1 MRFEEPIRLLALLAP
16 LLLTG
21 WYLLARMRGEATL
34 VRFSALE
41 AARLASAR
49 SSWKRHVAAALAL
62 MGVTAMVI
70 AFARPVMAVQVPVE
84 QATLMLAIDVSL
96 SMDAD
101 DVAPTRLG
109 ASQQAARRFLELA
122 PETLRVGLVAFAG
135 NALPVAPPSAD
146 RALVSAAI
154 ERLGLGEG
162 TAVGEAVFA
171 SLDQIALA
179 APPEGV
185 PAAIVVLSDG
195 ETTMGRPD
203 ADAAAAAVEAGIPV
217 YTIAFGTPDGSIT
230 FDGEIVPVPVNN
242 GALEEVAQLTGG
254 AFFEAA
260 SESELR
266 SVFDA
271 LESQIAFEPEEREV
285 TDRFVGAALLTL
297 VAAMALSIR
306 WFDRVY

>member
-1 MRFEEPIRLLALLAP
+1 MTFEEPIRLVALLAP
-16 LLLTG
+16 LLLAS
-21 WYLLARMRGEATL
+21 WYVLGRLRGEAIL
-34 VRFSALE
+34 IRFSALE
-41 AARLASAR
+41 AARRASAR
-49 SSWKRHVAAALAL
+49 GAWKRHVAAVLAL
-62 MGVTAMVI
+62 TGMVAMVV

-84 QATLMLAIDVSL
+84 QATLVLAMDVSL
-96 SMDAD
+96 SMEAD
-101 DVAPTRLG
+101 DVSPSRL
-109 ASQQAARRFLELA
+109 AAAQQAARRFLELA

-146 RALVSAAI
+146 RAFVAAAI

-171 SLDQIALA
+171 SLDQIAVS

-203 ADAAAAAVEAGIPV
+203 VDAAAAAVEAGIPV
-217 YTIAFGTPDGSIT
+217 YTIAFGTADGEIV
-230 FDGEIVPVPVNN
+230 FDGEIVPVPVND
-242 GALEEVAQLTGG
+242 GALQQVAEITGG

-271 LESQIAFEPEEREV
+271 LESRIAFEPEQRQV
-285 TDRFVGAALLTL
+285 TDRFVGVALVAL

-306 WFDRVY
+306 WFDRV